1 MDPLLPHSFGG
12 HWLSHI
18 SSFVDNSRYI
28 YVPGSLALQE
38 AFNCMSKFAGLVIWF
53 AGSSSNMKQNLPGHH
68 FRSHS
73 ICSNSS
79 TQLKHISS
87 VRRDLTAFFRNSRY
101 RRKSAIPV
109 VFGKISSFAL
119 KQICKQA
126 ERLQSFPVLSL
137 AAALVPPFTNVPSYI
152 LAAPLETSSVE
163 AQICM
168 DQRSCEIENR
178 GCGPCT
184 DLYLQSLAW
193 SKTVEP
199 RTGVEFPTMLDK
211 TISGQSNS
219 SFTPEVLVGTGSRT
233 MTIVRIKSLKVYA
246 FGFYVHPF
254 DVCEKL
260 GPKYACIPEYE
271 LNKRQDFYQDLLSA
285 FEKSL
290 RARLLRTNPDA
301 DFSCLQKFGSMFSQD
316 ISLHV
321 LSCRRITEA
330 KPNLPHDPLRSTTT
344 LLFLAS
350 SSKNELN
357 QTFYHTELHT
367 CKDTGNSFCIG
378 IHGIGLGLY
387 KYIITCHVISRG
399 LTSVVHAD
407 FNYKVAL
414 KKSIIFLEAQRDLV
428 GGYYD
433 AGDNVKYCLPMAFT
447 VTTLAWAAISYKSEL
462 QAAREMENVL
472 AAVRWGTDYLL
483 KASSRRDPE
492 KDDAC
497 RISPENM
504 KTPRTV
510 LKIDRNTPG
519 TEISETCSALAAA
532 SMVFRRAD
540 HAYARRLL
548 NRAKVSSSLQRNTR
562 EPMMENEELLW
573 AATWLYKATRR
584 STYIDYIQNEAISAA
599 VSEFSWDLKYAGAQ
613 ILLSQ
618 FYMEGQKDLHSFKEQ
633 ADSFVCSILP
643 DSPYHL
649 VYISPGGLLHLRDGA
664 NTQYVTGTDFLFSD
678 YSDLLA
684 KHKQV
689 ICGDKK
695 FGSDRYG
702 ICQATGEMDYILGK
716 NPRKRSYMVGFGNKP
731 PTQAHHRGSSVPRM
745 PPNKEVN
752 CGMSFVYWYNTNE
765 PNPNELTGAIVGG
778 PDKNDNFEDKLANS
792 PMTEPTTYINS
803 LAVGVLAKL
812 ARHSHAR

>member
-1 MDPLLPHSFGG
+1 
-12 HWLSHI
+12 
-18 SSFVDNSRYI
+18 
-28 YVPGSLALQE
+28 
-38 AFNCMSKFAGLVIWF
+38 MSKFAGALVIWF
-53 AGSSSNMKQNLPGHH
+53 AGGSSSNLKQSLPGHH

-79 TQLKHISS
+79 TQVKHISS

-163 AQICM
+163 AQICI
-168 DQRSCEIENR
+168 DQRHCEIENR

-321 LSCRRITEA
+321 LVEIMLEQSKA
-330 KPNLPHDPLRSTTT
+330 KIYAEDR
-344 LLFLAS
+344 
-350 SSKNELN
+350 
-357 QTFYHTELHT
+357 
-367 CKDTGNSFCIG
+367 
-378 IHGIGLGLY
+378 
-387 KYIITCHVISRG
+387 
-399 LTSVVHAD
+399 
-407 FNYKVAL
+407 
-414 KKSIIFLEAQRDLV
+414 V

-433 AGDNVKYCLPMAFT
+433 AGDNVKYGLPMAFT

-462 QAAREMENVL
+462 QAAGEMENVL

-483 KASSRRDPE
+483 KASSRRH
-492 KDDAC
+492 AC
-497 RISPENM
+497 M
-504 KTPRTV
+504 
-510 LKIDRNTPG
+510 
-519 TEISETCSALAAA
+519 
-532 SMVFRRAD
+532 FR
-540 HAYARRLL
+540 
-548 NRAKVSSSLQRNTR
+548 
-562 EPMMENEELLW
+562 
-573 AATWLYKATRR
+573 
-584 STYIDYIQNEAISAA
+584 
-599 VSEFSWDLKYAGAQ
+599 
-613 ILLSQ
+613 
-618 FYMEGQKDLHSFKEQ
+618 
-633 ADSFVCSILP
+633 
-643 DSPYHL
+643 
-649 VYISPGGLLHLRDGA
+649 
-664 NTQYVTGTDFLFSD
+664 
-678 YSDLLA
+678 
-684 KHKQV
+684 
-689 ICGDKK
+689 
-695 FGSDRYG
+695 
-702 ICQATGEMDYILGK
+702 
-716 NPRKRSYMVGFGNKP
+716 
-731 PTQAHHRGSSVPRM
+731 
-745 PPNKEVN
+745 
-752 CGMSFVYWYNTNE
+752 
-765 PNPNELTGAIVGG
+765 
-778 PDKNDNFEDKLANS
+778 
-792 PMTEPTTYINS
+792 
-803 LAVGVLAKL
+803 
-812 ARHSHAR
+812 